1 VCVIVSERISDAS
14 SDNRTHTNAV
24 AGSQFHF
31 PGGSTAT
38 GASRLPGQAQ
48 RSSKLTN
55 VDSQENVDS
64 QQTSKASLGGRRLG
78 VPSVVAQALA
88 NTAPID
94 SALTFMP
101 LVVGVGMGTGA
112 GGAAPLSMLLAA
124 IATFGIA
131 WTLSRFSRHLENT
144 GSSYVF
150 ISRSFGDRAGTAF
163 GTLNY
168 VAVVFGPL
176 TPLIFGGYVS
186 DDLRTQFGIDIPW
199 WVISL
204 GLVAAIGVA
213 VSFGVEFSSRAMLA
227 LASVGMLTIISFSI
241 LVIVQVLGRGDV
253 SATAPLLP
261 SSSGSGWLGVFWGML
276 FGLSIF
282 GGYDSAQNLSEETRD
297 PKRSIPRAM
306 LITVSL
312 MAVYYV
318 VVAYA
323 QVVGFGMD
331 SAAIADHTFPLLALA
346 APGSFGAS
354 WLVHLLTILLM
365 LDDFSLCVAGA
376 VYGSRGLFA
385 LARDGRL
392 PAVFTIVSRKRNIP
406 VVGMALQV
414 AWMAVLVVVVHLT
427 GRFLAHDGVPE
438 YLPVF
443 VWIGSAQGLI
453 TSIMSATICLG
464 AFGWL
469 RRRDKNPVLLIVAAS
484 IGVVAAGITLIA
496 SMLQASTGTYLAL
509 AAISVFLV
517 ISFVQST
524 ILLRRGRFAPAAFLE
539 DA

>member
-1 VCVIVSERISDAS
+1 
-14 SDNRTHTNAV
+14 
-24 AGSQFHF
+24 
-31 PGGSTAT
+31 
-38 GASRLPGQAQ
+38 
-48 RSSKLTN
+48 
-55 VDSQENVDS
+55 
-64 QQTSKASLGGRRLG
+64 
-78 VPSVVAQALA
+78 
-88 NTAPID
+88 
-94 SALTFMP
+94 MP
-101 LVVGVGMGTGA
+101 LVVGLGMGAGA

-131 WTLSRFSRHLENT
+131 WTLSRFSRQLDNT

-168 VAVVFGPL
+168 AAVVFGPL

-186 DDLRTQFGIDIPW
+186 DDLNSQFGLDIPW

-213 VSFGVEFSSRAMLA
+213 VSFGVEFSSRAMLG

-253 SATAPLLP
+253 PAVAPLLP

-331 SAAIADHTFPLLALA
+331 SAAIAQHTFPLLALA

-365 LDDFSLCVAGA
+365 LDDFSLCVAGC

-392 PAVFTIVSRKRNIP
+392 PSAFTIVSRKRSIP
-406 VVGMALQV
+406 IVGMALQV

-438 YLPVF
+438 YIPVF

-453 TSIMSATICLG
+453 TSILSGTICLG

-469 RRRDKNPVLLIVAAS
+469 RRRDKNPVLLIVGAS
-484 IGVVAAGITLIA
+484 IGIAAAGVTLAA
-496 SMLQASTGTYLAL
+496 SMLQASAGTYLAL
-509 AAISVFLV
+509 AAIFVLLV

-524 ILLRRGRFAPAAFLE
+524 ILLHRGKFAPAAFLE

>member
-1 VCVIVSERISDAS
+1 MA
-14 SDNRTHTNAV
+14 
-24 AGSQFHF
+24 
-31 PGGSTAT
+31 
-38 GASRLPGQAQ
+38 
-48 RSSKLTN
+48 
-55 VDSQENVDS
+55 NVDS
-64 QQTSKASLGGRRLG
+64 QQTLKASLGGRRLG
-78 VPSVVAQALA
+78 VPSVVAQALG

-131 WTLSRFSRHLENT
+131 WTLSRFSRQLDNT

-163 GTLNY
+163 GSLNY
-168 VAVVFGPL
+168 AAVVFGPL
-176 TPLIFGGYVS
+176 TPLIFGGFVS
-186 DDLRTQFGIDIPW
+186 DYLNIRFGLDIPW
-199 WVISL
+199 WLISL

-213 VSFGVEFSSRAMLA
+213 VSFGVELSSRAMLG

-253 SATAPLLP
+253 PAAAPLQA

-276 FGLSIF
+276 FGLSMF
-282 GGYDSAQNLSEETRD
+282 GGYDSAQNLAEETRD

-312 MAVYYV
+312 MAAYYV
-318 VVAYA
+318 LVAYA

-331 SAAIADHTFPLLALA
+331 SAALAEHTFPLLALA

-354 WLVHLLTILLM
+354 WLVDFLIILLM
-365 LDDFSLCVAGA
+365 LDDFSLCVAGC

-392 PAVFTIVSRKRNIP
+392 PSAFTVISRKRSIP

-414 AWMAVLVVVVHLT
+414 VWMVVLVVVVHVT
-427 GRFLAHDGVPE
+427 GRFLAQDGVPE
-438 YLPVF
+438 YMPVF

-453 TSIMSATICLG
+453 TSILSGTICVG

-469 RRRDKNPVLLIVAAS
+469 RRRDKNPVLLIVAAG
-484 IGVVAAGITLIA
+484 IGVAAAGVTLFA
-496 SMLQASTGTYLAL
+496 SMYQASAGTYLAL
-509 AAISVFLV
+509 AAIFVFLV

-524 ILLRRGRFAPAAFLE
+524 ILLRRGRFAPATFLE